1 MKVVIMAGGR
11 GTRIA
16 PVQDHVP
23 KPMIPVAK
31 RPVIEYGI
39 RCLARQGYTDIT
51 LVVGYLGRIIQDYFG
66 DGSKFGVSL
75 TYFVEKEPLG
85 TAGALFRM
93 YAAGMIQEDFF
104 LINGDIMLDID
115 FRRMEEYHRKKGGYG
130 TIFTHPNSHPQDSAL
145 IFADSEKRI
154 VRWLNKEDE
163 RTLYKN
169 RVNAGIHII
178 SPRLLKDRNLAG
190 KVDLDREVLKPCVP
204 GGGLYVYDSPEYVKD
219 MGTPQRYYEVCDD
232 VAKGKVSAR
241 NLGKKQKAVFLD
253 RDGTLN
259 KYCGFV
265 RQASQIELTD
275 GAAEAL
281 TEINKSGYL
290 AIVVTNQPVIA
301 RGECT
306 LEELNR
312 IHNRLET
319 LLGEAGAWL
328 DDIFFCPHHPE
339 KGFAGERT
347 EYKIQCDCR
356 KPKPGLL
363 LRAAEQYNI
372 ELSESYMVGDSG
384 TDIIAGKAAGCRSI
398 YIGTDRE
405 IPCTPDAVCGSLPE
419 FVYKY
424 ITTKE

>member
-1 MKVVIMAGGR
+1 MA
-11 GTRIA
+11 
-16 PVQDHVP
+16 
-23 KPMIPVAK
+23 
-31 RPVIEYGI
+31 
-39 RCLARQGYTDIT
+39 
-51 LVVGYLGRIIQDYFG
+51 
-66 DGSKFGVSL
+66 
-75 TYFVEKEPLG
+75 
-85 TAGALFRM
+85 
-93 YAAGMIQEDFF
+93 
-104 LINGDIMLDID
+104 
-115 FRRMEEYHRKKGGYG
+115 RK
-130 TIFTHPNSHPQDSAL
+130 
-145 IFADSEKRI
+145 
-154 VRWLNKEDE
+154 LN
-163 RTLYKN
+163 
-169 RVNAGIHII
+169 
-178 SPRLLKDRNLAG
+178 RLLKDRNLAG

-398 YIGTDRE
+398 YIGQ
-405 IPCTPDAVCGSLPE
+405 E
-419 FVYKY
+419 FKAH
-424 ITTKE
+424 T

>member
-23 KPMIPVAK
+23 KPMIPIAK

-39 RCLARQGYTDIT
+39 RCLAGQGYTDIT
-51 LVVGYLGRIIQDYFG
+51 LVVGYLGTIIQDYFG

-85 TAGALFRM
+85 TAGALFKM
-93 YAAGMIQEDFF
+93 YAAGMLQEDFF

-115 FRRMEEYHRKKGGYG
+115 FRRMEEYHREKGGYG

-178 SPRLLKDRNLAG
+178 SPRLLKDRNLTG
-190 KVDLDREVLKPCVP
+190 KADLDREVLKPCVP

-275 GAAEAL
+275 GAAEAVA
-281 TEINKSGYL
+281 EINKSGYL

-339 KGFAGERT
+339 KGFAGERS

-398 YIGTDRE
+398 YIGADRE
-405 IPCTPDAVCGSLPE
+405 ISCTPDAVCGSLPE

>member
-23 KPMIPVAK
+23 KPMIPIAK

-115 FRRMEEYHRKKGGYG
+115 FRRIEEYHRKKGGYG

-241 NLGKKQKAVFLD
+241 NLGKKQKAVFLV

-281 TEINKSGYL
+281 AEINKSGYL

-328 DDIFFCPHHPE
+328 DDI
-339 KGFAGERT
+339 
-347 EYKIQCDCR
+347 
-356 KPKPGLL
+356 
-363 LRAAEQYNI
+363 
-372 ELSESYMVGDSG
+372 
-384 TDIIAGKAAGCRSI
+384 
-398 YIGTDRE
+398 
-405 IPCTPDAVCGSLPE
+405 
-419 FVYKY
+419 
-424 ITTKE
+424 

>member
-23 KPMIPVAK
+23 KPMIPIAK

-232 VAKGKVSAR
+232 VAKWKVSAR

>member
-1 MKVVIMAGGR
+1 
-11 GTRIA
+11 
-16 PVQDHVP
+16 
-23 KPMIPVAK
+23 
-31 RPVIEYGI
+31 
-39 RCLARQGYTDIT
+39 
-51 LVVGYLGRIIQDYFG
+51 
-66 DGSKFGVSL
+66 
-75 TYFVEKEPLG
+75 
-85 TAGALFRM
+85 
-93 YAAGMIQEDFF
+93 
-104 LINGDIMLDID
+104 
-115 FRRMEEYHRKKGGYG
+115 MEEYHRKKGGYG

-275 GAAEAL
+275 AFL
-281 TEINKSGYL
+281 S
-290 AIVVTNQPVIA
+290 QP
-301 RGECT
+301 
-306 LEELNR
+306 
-312 IHNRLET
+312 
-319 LLGEAGAWL
+319 
-328 DDIFFCPHHPE
+328 
-339 KGFAGERT
+339 
-347 EYKIQCDCR
+347 
-356 KPKPGLL
+356 
-363 LRAAEQYNI
+363 
-372 ELSESYMVGDSG
+372 S
-384 TDIIAGKAAGCRSI
+384 
-398 YIGTDRE
+398 
-405 IPCTPDAVCGSLPE
+405 
-419 FVYKY
+419 
-424 ITTKE
+424 

>member
-23 KPMIPVAK
+23 KPMIPIAK

-163 RTLYKN
+163 RTLYK
-169 RVNAGIHII
+169 
-178 SPRLLKDRNLAG
+178 
-190 KVDLDREVLKPCVP
+190 
-204 GGGLYVYDSPEYVKD
+204 
-219 MGTPQRYYEVCDD
+219 
-232 VAKGKVSAR
+232 
-241 NLGKKQKAVFLD
+241 
-253 RDGTLN
+253 
-259 KYCGFV
+259 
-265 RQASQIELTD
+265 
-275 GAAEAL
+275 
-281 TEINKSGYL
+281 
-290 AIVVTNQPVIA
+290 
-301 RGECT
+301 
-306 LEELNR
+306 
-312 IHNRLET
+312 
-319 LLGEAGAWL
+319 
-328 DDIFFCPHHPE
+328 
-339 KGFAGERT
+339 
-347 EYKIQCDCR
+347 
-356 KPKPGLL
+356 KPG
-363 LRAAEQYNI
+363 QC
-372 ELSESYMVGDSG
+372 GD
-384 TDIIAGKAAGCRSI
+384 TYYIA
-398 YIGTDRE
+398 
-405 IPCTPDAVCGSLPE
+405 P
-419 FVYKY
+419 
-424 ITTKE
+424 ITER